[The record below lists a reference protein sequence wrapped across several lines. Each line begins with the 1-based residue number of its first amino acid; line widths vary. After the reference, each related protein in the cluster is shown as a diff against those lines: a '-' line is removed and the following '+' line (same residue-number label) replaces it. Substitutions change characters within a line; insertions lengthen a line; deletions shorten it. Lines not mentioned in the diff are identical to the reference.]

1 MKDDPYAAVPDVDE
15 DAEVDPYW
23 QELRNDSALPQ
34 IYMPPSMAGRY
45 SRRTRFIAAAL
56 IGIFVLA
63 TALGVCLTYGP
74 QVLGW

>member
-1 MKDDPYAAVPDVDE
+1 MNGDPYAGVPDVDE

-23 QELRNDSALPQ
+23 QELRNDSTLPP

-45 SRRTRFIAAAL
+45 SSRQRLIAAAL
-56 IGIFVLA
+56 IGIFVLG